1 MILRCPSGTTWTSCG
16 SGWVLTGS
24 QCWCLGGRAGLLEG
38 SHACQRAQRSRRR
51 PSLMLHRACT
61 LRMPTA
67 AAHTRCA
74 GVGGRAGG
82 GSGGADLLCLF
93 ERPGGVPGGARGCA
107 GEHSGSSA
115 PLGLQRRLT
124 CRQSTAAVALREAP
138 FSTSLCMAPRL
149 GAEQQ
154 PQHCCCA
161 PRASASTCH
170 ALLCR
175 RACASCS
182 SPPASSSSPLS
193 RHAGRALCCSLA

>member
-1 MILRCPSGTTWTSCG
+1 MPIWDHLDELRERVGAHRQP
-16 SGWVLTGS
+16 VLVPRWAGRPA
-24 QCWCLGGRAGLLEG
+24 GGEPRLPAGPTL
-38 SHACQRAQRSRRR
+38 Q